1 MRDDGAGPV
10 GTAATAVR
18 FVLEPGAQVAASNW
32 GWPAGAALFLGVALA
47 DEAAL
52 AVLDLR

>member
-18 FVLEPGAQVAASNW
+18 LLLELGALVAASNW
-32 GWPAGAALFLGVALA
+32 GWTAGAALFLGVALA

>member
-18 FVLEPGAQVAASNW
+18 FVLELGALVAASNW
-32 GWPAGAALFLGVALA
+32 GWTAGATLFLGVALA
-47 DEAAL
+47 DEA
-52 AVLDLR
+52 VLVTRDLR

>member
-18 FVLEPGAQVAASNW
+18 LLLELGALVAASNW
-32 GWPAGAALFLGVALA
+32 GWTAGAAPFLGVALT
-47 DEAAL
+47 DEA
-52 AVLDLR
+52 VLVTHDLR